1 MHLLA
6 TLLRPGV
13 PVMFAYFTVELGP
26 DRDVALC
33 STKYCYLLGCMTLCA
48 MLLLLYSSLIGNESC
63 DNA

>member
-13 PVMFAYFTVELGP
+13 PVLFAYFNVELGP
-26 DRDVALC
+26 VRDVALYG
-33 STKYCYLLGCMTLCA
+33 TKYCYLLGCMTLCV
-48 MLLLLYSSLIGNESC
+48 MLLLLFSSLIGNESC